1 MADIYKL
8 FGDPKMV
15 FNLELLLRILLGGFM
30 GAIIG
35 HERKSRDKS
44 AGMRTHAIVG
54 LGAALIMIVS
64 KYGFGDVPDFDASR
78 VAAQIVSGV
87 GFLGAGIIFVR
98 NNATVSGLTTA
109 AGIWTTAGVGM
120 ALGAGIYFIGI
131 SAGFLVVVIQILLH
145 RIRFLSAEPT
155 RGYMKIATDQFENV
169 SRELQDYLG
178 KDHVKLLSLK
188 VSKGKENTKIELEL
202 LYPPGYEKQTMLNTW
217 AKDSRIHSISG

>member
-15 FNLELLLRILLGGFM
+15 FNLELLLGGFM

-202 LYPPGYEKQTMLNTW
+202 LYPPGYEKQTMLNAW